1 MKSKILLLLLAVL
14 ITCVSCAQND
24 GAKFKEPLNILVFSK
39 TEGFRHSSISSGIK
53 MLYDQSKEQNWV
65 ITVTENASLLSDET
79 LSQMDMVVF
88 MNPTG
93 NAINET
99 GQTAFEKFIK
109 SGKGFVGI
117 HAAADCEYD
126 WPFYG
131 NLVGAYFL
139 THPPAQEATVIFE
152 NYDHPA
158 MQPFKGMKTYTTFD
172 EWYSFKENPRKN
184 VNVLAR
190 LDESTIE
197 NTNDDKW
204 RMNDHPLIWWTEVD
218 DVRSFYSVFGHTHE
232 AFQDRLIIEHL
243 TNAINWA
250 GKRID

>member
-14 ITCVSCAQND
+14 ITGVSCAQND

-79 LSQMDMVVF
+79 LSQMDVVVF

-172 EWYSFKENPRKN
+172 EWYSFKENPREN

-197 NTNDDKW
+197 NTNDNNW
-204 RMNDHPLIWWTEVD
+204 RMNDHPLIWWTEEG

-232 AFQDRLIIEHL
+232 AFQDKLIIEHL
-243 TNAINWA
+243 TKAINWA